1 MDLVRKWYSVENK
14 GLGQFDI
21 FKQLSEES
29 IDENEDFGQF
39 VTIFL
44 NN

>member
-1 MDLVRKWYSVENK
+1 MDLVSVGNK

-21 FKQLSEES
+21 MEHLREES
-29 IDENEDFGQF
+29 VVENEGFDQF